1 MSLKNPVMMPHAG
14 NWHVLSDRVLKGGHV
29 SRDDALAM
37 LESSNDG
44 ILSLLDAA
52 FVLRRHYFGYG
63 VRLHVIQNARRGA
76 CPEDCAFCGQSRATA
91 NAAGNHP
98 LLSADAILEGAR
110 AAYRKKAVRFCIVT
124 SGRQP
129 SPHDIEIICEAACKI
144 KAELPIA
151 LCVSLGFLTP
161 EHADRLKEAG
171 IDRYNH
177 NLETSENYFPKI
189 CTTHSY
195 ADRIATAQTAKK
207 AGLELCSGGLI
218 GLGETPSDRVD
229 LAFALRELKPDSIP
243 LNFFNPRPDTR
254 LERNL
259 KPTAIDCL
267 KTLAMFRFVNP
278 DTEIRAAG
286 GREACLGTL
295 QALALF
301 AANSIFTNGY
311 LTTSGQG
318 YDTDIAMIKSAG
330 FHVAEIDY
338 S

>member
-1 MSLKNPVMMPHAG
+1 MSPTTAHSKNWRA
-14 NWHVLSDRVLKGGHV
+14 LSGRVLEGEV
-29 SRDDALAM
+29 VTRDDALTI

-52 FVLRRHYFGYG
+52 FFLRRHYFGYG
-63 VRLHVIQNARRGA
+63 VRLHVIQNARCGG
-76 CPEDCAFCGQSRATA
+76 CSEDCAFCGQSNTTPNTA
-91 NAAGNHP
+91 ENHP

-110 AAYRKKAVRFCIVT
+110 SAFRRNAVRCCIVI
-124 SGRQP
+124 SGRQA
-129 SPHDIEIICEAACKI
+129 SARDIETICDAAHRI
-144 KAELPIA
+144 KAEMTIG

-161 EHADRLKEAG
+161 EYAGRLKAAG

-177 NLETSENYFPKI
+177 NLETSENYFPNI
-189 CTTHSY
+189 CTTHTY
-195 ADRIATAQTAKK
+195 ADRVATAQIAKK

-218 GLGETPSDRVD
+218 GLGETSADRLD
-229 LAFALRELKPDSIP
+229 LAFALRDLKPDSIP
-243 LNFFNPRPDTR
+243 VNFFDPRPGTKMEHDTR
-254 LERNL
+254 
-259 KPTAIDCL
+259 PPAIDCL

-286 GREACLGTL
+286 GREACLGNL
-295 QALALF
+295 QALSLF

-318 YDTDIAMIKSAG
+318 YDADISMIESAG

>member
-1 MSLKNPVMMPHAG
+1 MALEKPCKN
-14 NWHVLSDRVLKGGHV
+14 NWHALSRRVSEGKRI
-29 SRDDALAM
+29 SRDDALSI
-37 LESSNDG
+37 LESSNDD
-44 ILSLLDAA
+44 ILSILDAA

-76 CPEDCAFCGQSRATA
+76 CSEDCAFCGQSNKAA
-91 NAAGNHP
+91 NTTENHP

-110 AAYRKKAVRFCIVT
+110 AAYRKKAIRFCIVT

-129 SPHDIEIICEAACKI
+129 SSRDIETICDATHKI

-151 LCVSLGFLTP
+151 LCVSLGLLTP
-161 EHADRLKEAG
+161 EYAGRLKEAG

-177 NLETSENYFPKI
+177 NLETSENYFPNI

-195 ADRIATAQTAKK
+195 ADRIATVQTAKK

-218 GLGETPSDRVD
+218 GLGETPFDRVD

-243 LNFFNPRPDTR
+243 LNFFDPRPDTR
-254 LERNL
+254 LEHNL
-259 KPTAIDCL
+259 KPSAIDCL

-286 GREACLGTL
+286 GREACLGNL

-318 YDTDIAMIKSAG
+318 YDADIAMIKSAG